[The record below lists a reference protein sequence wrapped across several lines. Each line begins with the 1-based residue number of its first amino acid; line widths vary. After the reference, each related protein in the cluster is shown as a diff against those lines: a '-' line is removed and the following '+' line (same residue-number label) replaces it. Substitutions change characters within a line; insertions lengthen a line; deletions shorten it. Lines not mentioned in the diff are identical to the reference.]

1 MTPKHVYGHR
11 SPARRGSALLICT
24 IAAAVISF
32 VVLALARTTQVS
44 HLDAKVNY
52 DSAVARAT
60 AEALYHRA
68 RADFPVSGR
77 RRSDRAADPMITE
90 ANYVVVRNPVS
101 GTDEVQVLLYR
112 AAPVPF
118 IVRPLN

>member
-1 MTPKHVYGHR
+1 MIVKRMAR
-11 SPARRGSALLICT
+11 SRRGSALLVCT

-44 HLDAKVNY
+44 HLDSKTNY
-52 DSAVARAT
+52 DAAVACAT
-60 AEALYHRA
+60 AEGLYHRA
-68 RADFPVSGR
+68 KADFPISGR
-77 RRSDRAADPMITE
+77 RRSDRTANPMITE
-90 ANYVVVRNPVS
+90 ASYVVVRNAVS
-101 GTDEVQVLLYR
+101 GADEVQVLLYR